1 MDLTTLAG
9 WPAAEKPWSLSRD
22 ARGELLDKNKG
33 FDAKSRL
40 AELEFW
46 VTVEHETLR
55 APAKRRRAEL
65 AKLAQAAEQWAV
77 ALARLHP
84 ETRYA
89 LLLTLYR
96 AGKTGMWLEQALGV
110 MSSAARQAR
119 DDIPERGGRPPLT
132 LRMGLI
138 HRTCGWV
145 AGLAPL
151 RSRAGMKVALSRNAE
166 KDRVHMPLVTPKD
179 DLEKRC
185 VKSVKIILGEV
196 GLPIPRD
203 LLSIVR
209 KILAKKPPPK

>member
-1 MDLTTLAG
+1 MDPTILAG

-22 ARGELLDKNKG
+22 ARRQLLAANKG
-33 FDAKSRL
+33 FDAASRV

-46 VTVEHETLR
+46 VTIELETLW

-65 AKLAQAAEQWAV
+65 ADRAQAAEKWAA

-84 ETRYA
+84 ETRHA

-132 LRMGLI
+132 RQMGVI
-138 HRTCGWV
+138 RWTCAWV
-145 AGLAPL
+145 ERLPPL
-151 RSRAGMKVALSRNAE
+151 RARAAVLGAHSRDAE
-166 KDRVHMPLVTPKD
+166 KDRAHIPLAAPKD
-179 DLEKRC
+179 DLEERC
-185 VKSVKIILGEV
+185 VESVKIILTEAKLSV
-196 GLPIPRD
+196 PRGVRA
-203 LLSIVR
+203 IVR
-209 KILAKKPPPK
+209 KVRAKKPT